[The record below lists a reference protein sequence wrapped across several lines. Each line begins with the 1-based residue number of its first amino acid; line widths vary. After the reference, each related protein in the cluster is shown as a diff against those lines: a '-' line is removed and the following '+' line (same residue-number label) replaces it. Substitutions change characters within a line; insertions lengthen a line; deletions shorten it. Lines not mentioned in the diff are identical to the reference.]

1 MIFRAADQDD
11 RGRIMKKI
19 TDVKP
24 QVKTPTRC
32 NIYLDNAF
40 YCGLELETVM
50 RHRLKI
56 GDEISPERLDEIQ
69 AESESLRALDKALGF
84 ISRSQK
90 TKKQVADYLTRKGYT
105 EKTIEVVLGKM
116 SAYKFVNDQNYANEY
131 FRQTSKY
138 KGKRLIYSEL
148 KRKGVSEEDMAEAME
163 NVGDETESAARV
175 AEKYLRSK
183 EKTRENAVKCYR
195 YLLSKGFDYE
205 TAKRATDGIIENEDN
220 DF

>member
-1 MIFRAADQDD
+1 MIFRVADQND

-56 GDEISPERLDEIQ
+56 GDEISPGRLDEIQ

-90 TKKQVADYLTRKGYT
+90 TKKQVADYLVRKGYT

-116 SAYKFVNDQNYANEY
+116 SAYKFVNDQNYSNEY
-131 FRQTSKY
+131 FRQASKY

-148 KRKGVSEEDMAEAME
+148 KRKPPRALPKNIFAPRRKP
-163 NVGDETESAARV
+163 A
-175 AEKYLRSK
+175 
-183 EKTRENAVKCYR
+183 KTRLNVTDICSRKV
-195 YLLSKGFDYE
+195 SI
-205 TAKRATDGIIENEDN
+205 TKRRKKRRTVL
-220 DF
+220 